1 MPDKPTWYGR
11 LETIVTEIDRLPW
24 PWIDRQAVE
33 SLLGVRR
40 RRAQQILR
48 PCISRQIGAN
58 GVADKAEFIAYLR
71 RLANGQA
78 AHYERRRREKLAAT
92 LTQLN
97 HSWVQQ
103 PKVLVEAPDAIV
115 NAGLTGLPEGV
126 SIRPGEITV
135 HFATPTEALEKLL
148 ALAMAIGNDMKS
160 FEDTSRVEE

>member
-1 MPDKPTWYGR
+1 MVRPA
-11 LETIVTEIDRLPW
+11 ETIVTEIDRLPW

-33 SLLGVRR
+33 IFSVFDAGEPSRS
-40 RRAQQILR
+40 Q

>member
-1 MPDKPTWYGR
+1 MCTA
-11 LETIVTEIDRLPW
+11 LQTIVTAIDRLSG
-24 PWIDRQAVE
+24 RGLTGNGR

-48 PCISRQIGAN
+48 PCILPAVGAN

-103 PKVLVEAPDAIV
+103 PKVLVESP
-115 NAGLTGLPEGV
+115 
-126 SIRPGEITV
+126 
-135 HFATPTEALEKLL
+135 
-148 ALAMAIGNDMKS
+148 MQ
-160 FEDTSRVEE
+160 